1 MGLAALMAGL
11 LFSSL
16 AYAGDAPIT
25 PSTVPERWT
34 AAKAN
39 EWYAAQPWLVGCNF
53 LPSTAVN
60 DVEMWQAESFDAAT
74 IERELGW
81 AHDLGFNTV
90 RVFLNY
96 VVWEADADGLK
107 KRFDQFLAIADKQ
120 GVWVMPILFDDCF
133 KPEPRVG
140 KQDEPVPGV
149 HNSQWVR
156 SPGVRRVADQ
166 SGWPMLEK
174 YVKDMVG
181 TFRQDRRVVIW
192 DLYNEPARTSLPL
205 VEATFRWA
213 REVGHDQPLTT
224 CVYGGSA
231 DPKRLG
237 EISDVISFHEYS
249 SLANTKEVAG
259 QLLALGRPVLCTE
272 WMARTRGSRFET
284 HLPFFKE
291 NKIACWNWGFV
302 AGRTQTHFPWGSK
315 PTPGATEPALW
326 FHDILRKDGTP
337 YDAREVEFIKV
348 ATGKLDASALP
359 QREMLVPTA
368 EKSPVPWRYSNDSV
382 YRGWKS
388 MALRSGLVELQVLP
402 EIGGRIIQFKLGEK
416 EFLWVNPQLAGQL
429 PPANGLATD
438 GGWFNVGG
446 DKLWPAPQGWDND
459 RQWPGP
465 PDAVLDGQPYR
476 AELLDG
482 GTALR
487 LTSRDDPRSG
497 IRFSRTIRPLDG
509 RSGVQFEVTM
519 TNVDT
524 KPRRWGIWAH
534 TQLAA
539 AARDG
544 RSFNPLMRA
553 FCPLNPRS
561 KFPRGYDVIFGEKD
575 NSSFR
580 ADRERGL
587 VCVDYRYRV
596 GKIGVDS
603 PAGWVATVDGAC
615 GAVFVQRFIFEPG
628 EEYPDGSSVEFWHNG
643 AGKIHAYN
651 KDMVMPENTD
661 ENPYV
666 FESEVL
672 SPFAKLAPGESY
684 SWSYEWLATNIGGDF
699 PIVGCNQNGVIAEP
713 LRASR
718 ASKGWRLTGRF
729 GVFVGTEPHIEWRDG
744 NRKLIETSP
753 LTLKATPLAPLVLDA
768 MITAPIGAR
777 SAVLIAGGELASVEL
792 L

>member
-1 MGLAALMAGL
+1 MNKLTSLTLTALLLAP
-11 LFSSL
+11 L
-16 AYAGDAPIT
+16 AKLYAADA
-25 PSTVPERWT
+25 PERWT

-39 EWYAAQPWLVGCNF
+39 EWYASQPWLVGCNF

-96 VVWEADADGLK
+96 VVWDADADGLK
-107 KRFDQFLAIADKQ
+107 KRFDRFLAIADKQ
-120 GVWVMPILFDDCF
+120 GIRVMPILFDDCF

-149 HNSQWVR
+149 HNSQWVC
-156 SPGVRRVADQ
+156 SPGVRRVADK
-166 SGWPMLEK
+166 SSWPMLEK

-181 TFRQDRRVVIW
+181 TFGQDRRVVIW
-192 DLYNEPARTSLPL
+192 DLYNEPAKTSLPL

-213 REVGHDQPLTT
+213 REAGHVQPLTS
-224 CVYGGSA
+224 CVYGGQA
-231 DPKRLG
+231 DPKRMG

-249 SLANTKEVAG
+249 SLANTKNVVG
-259 QLLALGRPVLCTE
+259 QLLALGRPVIVTE
-272 WMARTRGSRFET
+272 WMARTRDSRFET

-302 AGRTQTHFPWGSK
+302 AGRTQTYFPWGSK
-315 PTPGATEPALW
+315 PAPGATEPKLW

-337 YDAREVEFIKV
+337 FNAQEVQYIKV
-348 ATGKLDASALP
+348 TTGKSHQTTGGQYD
-359 QREMLVPTA
+359 
-368 EKSPVPWRYSNDSV
+368 DST

-388 MALRSGLVELQVLP
+388 LALRNGPIELQVLP
-402 EIGGRIIQFKLGEK
+402 EIGGRIIQFKLGGK
-416 EFLWVNPQLAGQL
+416 EFLWVNPQFAGQL
-429 PPANGLATD
+429 PPADGLATD

-482 GTALR
+482 GAALR

-497 IRFSRTIRPLDG
+497 IRFSRTIRPLAG
-509 RSGVQFEVTM
+509 RSGVQFEATM

-534 TQLAA
+534 TQLDAVT
-539 AARDG
+539 RDG

-553 FCPLNPRS
+553 FCPLNPLS

-575 NSSFR
+575 NPSFR

-615 GAVFVQRFIFEPG
+615 GAVFVQRFVYEPG
-628 EEYPDGSSVEFWHNG
+628 KDYPDGSSVEFWHNG
-643 AGKIHAYN
+643 TGKIHAYN
-651 KDMVMPENTD
+651 KDMVMPETAG

-684 SWSYEWLATNIGGDF
+684 TWNYEWLATNIGGDF
-699 PIVGCNQNGVIAEP
+699 PVVACNENGVVAEP

-718 ASKGWRLTGRF
+718 TGKGWRLTGRF
-729 GVFVGTEPHIEWRDG
+729 GVFANTAPHIEWRNA
-744 NRKLIETSP
+744 NRKPVGSSP
-753 LTLKATPLAPLVLDA
+753 LTIKATPLAPLALDEIIA
-768 MITAPIGAR
+768 APPGAR
-777 SAVLIAGGELASVEL
+777 SAVLITGGELASVEL
-792 L
+792 P